1 MKSNRFLPVKMVNE
15 SGDDVNTNNDN
26 RSSSSVSRIWNI
38 LGSSIPRSEVV
49 FLSQMLIVCIIVIAS
64 IYNLSVGEEK
74 TSLWLSL
81 LTSSCSYLIPPPQL
95 KPL

>member
-1 MKSNRFLPVKMVNE
+1 MEETHDN
-15 SGDDVNTNNDN
+15 NTGSDN
-26 RSSSSVSRIWNI
+26 GASSSVSRIWNI
-38 LGSSIPRSEVV
+38 LGTSLPRSEVV